1 MRWTTTAVLA
11 ALLLGLG
18 AFYYVYEIREG
29 PARERAAAA
38 KGRAFPD
45 LEPRDVEEIQ
55 IARGPERIHLRRSGE
70 AWALVAPVSG
80 RAERQAAEDLAAA
93 LAALRVEREVD
104 PNPARPADF
113 GLEPPAAEITF
124 RARGEEH
131 RLRLGSLNPTGLSVY
146 AQADGRAAVV
156 LLPEAL
162 LAGAQR
168 GVAEFRDRT
177 LLAFEPGEVRSLEV
191 QPRGGGTL
199 IARRTAGGGW
209 EMTAPLA
216 LPADGER
223 IADLLERLR
232 GARIAEFA
240 SEAPA
245 PGDPYGVETGLRL
258 TLWVGEGKDR
268 VAKVLRFGKTRADRR
283 VVYAQREGDPA
294 VFAVDEAVLAAV
306 PATVAVLRDKSVFA
320 YEGGRVERVELE
332 SPKGRVVL
340 VQEGGSWRIT
350 TPTALRADEEAVRA
364 LLDRA
369 RGLRAREFVAED
381 ARALARFGLDRPEV
395 RLTVWEREAREPR
408 VLLLAPARERDLA
421 YAARLGGGPVVQ
433 VERAALADLARS
445 VEELRDH
452 ALFGELRPDEV
463 ARVEIRQDDLTLV
476 VERSGERQWRLVAP
490 QAGSA
495 RAAVVDEVI
504 RVLRTLKWRRRVAE
518 QGWDPVQYKLD
529 RPSTTVT
536 LTGQDGRPLAAL
548 AIGKRGG
555 GEAYVRVPG
564 QPALY
569 VIESKDLG
577 RIPASVDQLLG

>member
-29 PARERAAAA
+29 PAREQAAAA
-38 KGRAFPD
+38 RGRVFPG

-55 IARGPERIHLRRSGE
+55 IARGRERIHLRRAGE
-70 AWALVAPVSG
+70 AWSLLAPVRG
-80 RAERQAAEDLAAA
+80 RAERQPAEDLAAA
-93 LAALRVEREVD
+93 LATLRVGREVD

-113 GLEPPAAEITF
+113 GLDPPAAEITF
-124 RARGEEH
+124 RARGQEH
-131 RLRLGSLNPTGLSVY
+131 HVRLGSRNPTGLWVY
-146 AQADGRAAVV
+146 AQAGGRPAVV

-162 LAGAQR
+162 LGDAQR
-168 GVAEFRDRT
+168 SVTEFRDRT
-177 LLAFEPGEVRSLEV
+177 LLAFEPGEVRGLEV

-199 IARRTAGGGW
+199 MARRTAEGSW
-209 EMTAPLA
+209 EMTAPLG

-223 IADLLERLR
+223 IADLLDRLR
-232 GARIAEFA
+232 GARIAEFV

-245 PGDPYGVETGLRL
+245 PGDPYGVESGLRL

-268 VAKVLRFGKTRADRR
+268 VARVLRFGKTLADRK
-283 VVYAQREGDPA
+283 VVYVQREGDPV
-294 VFAVDEAVLAAV
+294 VFTVDEAVLAAV
-306 PATVAVLRDKSVFA
+306 PTTVTALRDKTVFA
-320 YEGGRVERVELE
+320 YDGGRVERVELE

-340 VQEGGSWRIT
+340 VQEGGAWRIT
-350 TPTALRADEEAVRA
+350 SPTALRADEDAVRA

-369 RGLRAREFVAED
+369 RSLRAREFVAEGPTS
-381 ARALARFGLDRPEV
+381 LARFGLDRPEV

-408 VLLLAPARERDLA
+408 ILLLAPAREKDLA

-433 VERAALADLARS
+433 VERAALGDLARS
-445 VEELRDH
+445 VQELRDH
-452 ALFGELRPDEV
+452 ALFGELQPEDV
-463 ARVEIRQDDLTLV
+463 TRVEIRQDDLTLV

-490 QAGSA
+490 QTGPA
-495 RAAVVDEVI
+495 RAAVVGEVI
-504 RVLRTLKWRRRVAE
+504 RVLRTLKWRRLVAE
-518 QGWDPVQYKLD
+518 QGWDPAQYGLD

-536 LTGQDGRPLAAL
+536 LAGRDGRPLAAL

-569 VIESKDLG
+569 VIESKELS